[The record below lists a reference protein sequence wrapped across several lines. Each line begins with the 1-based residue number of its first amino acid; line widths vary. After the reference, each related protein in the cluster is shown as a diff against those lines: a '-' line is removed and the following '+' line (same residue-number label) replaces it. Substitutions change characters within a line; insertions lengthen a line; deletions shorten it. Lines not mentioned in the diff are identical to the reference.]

1 MGVGAVML
9 YKHGDP
15 IAAGSPDSSL
25 EAVLPGARASMMG
38 WWLWS
43 IWMREIGVMLE
54 GIGVLMQ
61 LVAIVDGKALLIWSF
76 ADFLGAV
83 VSSRSCQY

>member
-9 YKHGDP
+9 YTHGDP

-38 WWLWS
+38 WWLWR
-43 IWMREIGVMLE
+43 IWMTDAGVMWE
-54 GIGVLMQ
+54 GMGVLMQ
-61 LVAIVDGKALLIWSF
+61 AVAIVE
-76 ADFLGAV
+76 
-83 VSSRSCQY
+83 